1 MIKKLLWVFKRH
13 PFLYIARFKLLSKNS
28 SIEDID
34 KICYN
39 DLNPKN
45 HIPDYFKEVNNIIF
59 SAHKPESDLELVK
72 TLNIWLNNNIK
83 GGPGLSEP
91 SENALKI
98 MLEGKGGVCSDM
110 AQIFNNFGV
119 INDIKVREWGNTRAP
134 FDESYGGHSF
144 NEVFIK
150 DLNKWILVDTSS
162 SVMFYHNDMPLSVLE
177 LYQLINENKE
187 IKFKSFNTLKVLDEN
202 NIKRNYLNPDTIPF
216 LVCNYSNKTYDAFL
230 KYTRPYIPIFVTHFI
245 LFIFGKS
252 YYYRFPLGDYKKI
265 FLKKSQ

>member
-1 MIKKLLWVFKRH
+1 MIFKKLLWVFKRH
-13 PFLYIARFKLLSKNS
+13 PILYIARFKLLSKNS
-28 SIEDID
+28 NVEDIE

-45 HIPDYFKEVNNIIF
+45 HIPDYFKEINTIIF
-59 SAHKPESDLELVK
+59 PDSRPESDLELIK
-72 TLNIWLNNNIK
+72 KLSSWLNNNIK

-91 SENALKI
+91 SERALQI

-110 AQIFNNFGV
+110 AQVFNNFSV

-134 FDESYGGHSF
+134 FNEKYGGHSY

-150 DLNKWILVDTSS
+150 DLNKWILIDTST
-162 SVMFYHNDMPLSVLE
+162 SVLFYYNDTPLSVLE
-177 LYQLINENKE
+177 LYQLIRENKE
-187 IKFKSFNTLKVLDEN
+187 VQFKTFNEQKVIDEK

-230 KYTRPYIPIFVTHFI
+230 RRTRPHIPIFVTHFV
-245 LFIFGKS
+245 LYLFGKS
-252 YYYRFPLGDYKKI
+252 YSYRFPLGDYKKI
-265 FLKKSQ
+265 FIKK